1 MGVKG
6 LWTLLEPVGR
16 RIPAEALGGKRLAV
30 DASIW
35 LVQFLKAM
43 RDERGEPLPHAHLLG
58 FFRRV
63 CKLLFLGVRPV
74 FVFDGSTPELKRQT
88 TAARR
93 RGARNAGAQARR
105 AAEKLLLVQMRRHA
119 LAAGAGAGAGAGTG
133 MTRARARARAP
144 ARAPGLRLGG
154 RAPRRRRGPP
164 RTSRSGRSCASAC
177 RPSGPSSATP

>member
-119 LAAGAGAGAGAGTG
+119 LAAGAGAGGGGGGGGAGRG
-133 MTRARARARAP
+133 WR
-144 ARAPGLRLGG
+144 GVGCGG
-154 RAPRRRRGPP
+154 
-164 RTSRSGRSCASAC
+164 SG
-177 RPSGPSSATP
+177 GG

>member
-105 AAEKLLLVQMRRHA
+105 AAEKLLA
-119 LAAGAGAGAGAGTG
+119 SGAFVKAEKLLDAEIEKGNERKLGE
-133 MTRARARARAP
+133 MTECPAP
-144 ARAPGLRLGG
+144 APWMSAGVEEQF
-154 RAPRRRRGPP
+154 
-164 RTSRSGRSCASAC
+164 RSMGM
-177 RPSGPSSATP
+177 PIG